1 MLTRLFTPLD
11 IGPARLRNRIVS
23 TGHDTVMAQDGK
35 VTDRLVA
42 YHRAR
47 ARGGAGLI
55 VLQVGGVHG
64 SARYTSHALMA
75 DTDACVEGYGRLA
88 EAGHAHGATVFAQLF
103 HGGAEVMDAEDGSL
117 GVSYSASAV
126 PTERFRVFP
135 RAMPYA
141 LVREVV
147 DGFAAAALRLRAA
160 GLDGVEIVASHGYLP
175 AQFLN
180 PATNRRTDAYGGSW
194 QNRLRFLREVL
205 EATGEAVRGHLAVG
219 LRISIGE
226 AYDRGLSEDEAL
238 RAVTELDA
246 AGLLDYVSVTTGT
259 SATLAGSDHI
269 VPPMTRDSL
278 CTTAQS
284 RRVKQAV
291 SVPVIVAG
299 RVNQPQDAE
308 LLLERGDAD
317 AAGMTRALICDPELP
332 AYAQRGDLV
341 GIRAC
346 IGCNQACI
354 GHFHSGH
361 PISCI
366 QRPET
371 GREEVYGLLTPAR
384 RAREVLVAGAGPA
397 GLKAAVVAAQR
408 GHRVT
413 VYDAGR
419 RPGGQVL
426 LAQQLPGRAEF
437 GGAVTN
443 LLEEARR
450 ASVQIKSGVTVDAS
464 LVRQQAPDAVVVAT
478 GARPHRPELDAAE
491 AVVRDAW
498 EVIAGARLPRGRVL
512 VADWRGDWTAIG
524 VAVLLAERGH
534 RVVLATTGYQA
545 GESLQQYTR
554 DELLRQLLSHKVEIV
569 PLTRLYGAD
578 ADTVYLQHVLTDEPV
593 LVEGVASVVLALGH
607 APVTGLAEE
616 IEAALPEAQRPE
628 LHLIGDCLSPRTV
641 EEAVLEGMRLG
652 HAL

>member
-11 IGPARLRNRIVS
+11 IGPATIRNRIVS
-23 TGHDTVMAQDGK
+23 TGHDTVMAEDGK
-35 VTDRLVA
+35 VTDQLVA

-47 ARGGAGLI
+47 AEGGVGLI
-55 VLQVGGVHG
+55 VLQVGGVHE

-75 DTDACVEGYGRLA
+75 DTDACVDGYRRLA
-88 EAGHAHGATVFAQLF
+88 GTAHAHGATVFAQLF
-103 HGGAEVMDAEDGSL
+103 HGGAEVMDTADGSL

-135 RAMPYA
+135 RAMPRE
-141 LVREVV
+141 LVREVI
-147 DGFAAAALRLRAA
+147 DGFAAAAARLRRA

-180 PATNRRTDAYGGSW
+180 PATNRRADEFGGSW
-194 QNRLRFLREVL
+194 ANRLRFLREIL
-205 EATGEAVRGHLAVG
+205 ESTREATGGALAVG
-219 LRISIGE
+219 VRISLGE
-226 AYDRGLSEDEAL
+226 ASDRGLGEDDAL
-238 RAVTELDA
+238 RAVTELDGL
-246 AGLLDYVSVTTGT
+246 GLLDYVSVTRGT

-269 VPPMTRDSL
+269 VPPMTMEPL
-278 CTTAQS
+278 CTTALS

-291 SVPVIVAG
+291 SVPVLVAG
-299 RVNQPQDAE
+299 RINQPQDAE
-308 LLLERGDAD
+308 VVLERGDAD
-317 AAGMTRALICDPELP
+317 AVGMTRALICDPEMP
-332 AYAQRGDLV
+332 AYARRGDLA

-346 IGCNQACI
+346 IACNQACI

-371 GREEVYGLLTPAR
+371 GRERLYGIVRPAR
-384 RAREVLVAGAGPA
+384 RPRDVLVVGAGPA
-397 GLKAAVVAAQR
+397 GLKAAIVASQR

-426 LAQQLPGRAEF
+426 LAEQLPGRAEF

-450 ASVQIKSGVTVDAS
+450 ASVPIKSGVTVDTA
-464 LVRQQAPDAVVVAT
+464 LVREQAPDAVVLAT
-478 GARPHRPELDAAE
+478 GARPYRPELATDGAT
-491 AVVRDAW
+491 VLDAW
-498 EVIAGARLPRGRVL
+498 LVIDGARLPRGRVL
-512 VADWRGDWTAIG
+512 VADWRGDWTGVG
-524 VAVLLAERGH
+524 VADLLAERGH

-545 GESLQQYTR
+545 GETLQQYTR
-554 DELLRQLLSHKVEIV
+554 DELLRRLLRHKVETV
-569 PLTRLYGAD
+569 PLVRLYGAD
-578 ADTVYLQHVLTDEPV
+578 EDTVYLQHVLTDEPV
-593 LVEGVASVVLALGH
+593 LVPDAASVVLALGH
-607 APVTGLAEE
+607 EPDVQLADALQDLAPSE
-616 IEAALPEAQRPE
+616 RPE
-628 LHLIGDCLSPRTV
+628 LHLAGDCLSPRTV
-641 EEAVLEGMRLG
+641 EEAVLEGMRVG